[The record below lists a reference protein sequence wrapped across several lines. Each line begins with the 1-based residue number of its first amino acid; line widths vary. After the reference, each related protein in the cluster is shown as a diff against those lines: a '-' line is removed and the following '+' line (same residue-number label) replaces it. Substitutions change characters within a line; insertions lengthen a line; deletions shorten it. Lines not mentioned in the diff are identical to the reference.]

1 MNFYDK
7 VDELIRS
14 LKDTNEYREFLSL
27 KSKIKSDDKLYNL
40 MKEFK
45 EKQQKQQFDYLNTGK
60 IDENMQKELENL
72 YSIIIQN
79 NDMRAMLECEMRIN
93 VLLADMQKSIG
104 DSIKEI
110 IEF

>member
-14 LKDTNEYREFLSL
+14 LKDTSEYREFLSL

-79 NDMRAMLECEMRIN
+79 NDMRSMLEYEMRIN